1 MELGALWLFVGDLRR
16 PTYEATYEA
25 GHIPHKSCLAGKNTC
40 NSDNSYRLGST
51 DCPYNA

>member
-16 PTYEATYEA
+16 PTYGT
-25 GHIPHKSCLAGKNTC
+25 GHTPHKSCLVGNNTC

-51 DCPYNA
+51 GCPYSA